1 MNTKDNLEEDG
12 EGGAPGV
19 TTSAIDSSTP
29 RIYKKD
35 AKRYKRKT
43 KQAFKD
49 FYKASTGS

>member
-1 MNTKDNLEEDG
+1 MTKKEQIEEDG
-12 EGGAPGV
+12 EGVPSV

-29 RIYKKD
+29 RIGKKD
-35 AKRYKRKT
+35 VRKYKRKT